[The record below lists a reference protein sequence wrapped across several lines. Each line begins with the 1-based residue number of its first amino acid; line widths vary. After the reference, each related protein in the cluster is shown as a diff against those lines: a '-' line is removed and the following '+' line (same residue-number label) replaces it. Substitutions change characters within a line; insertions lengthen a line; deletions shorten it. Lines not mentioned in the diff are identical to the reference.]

1 MEQVAPFCRCVAPD
15 MPGFGRSARPDD
27 FDYTVAGYANHL
39 GAVLKKL
46 GVARAHLM
54 LHDFDGPWGLAW
66 ALGNPTALASLTL
79 IDAGVLPDFLRQAIG
94 PNGAP

>member
-1 MEQVAPFCRCVAPD
+1 MEGVARFSRCVAPD

-27 FDYTVAGYANHL
+27 FDCTVAGYANHL
-39 GAVLKKL
+39 G
-46 GVARAHLM
+46 VARAHRV

-79 IDAGVLPDFLRQAIG
+79 IDAGVLPDFLRQATG
-94 PNGAP
+94 PNGVA

>member
-1 MEQVAPFCRCVAPD
+1 V
-15 MPGFGRSARPDD
+15 
-27 FDYTVAGYANHL
+27 
-39 GAVLKKL
+39 
-46 GVARAHLM
+46 